1 MCQRRDESR
10 ITLAMEL
17 HALAGGPIVGGGGNK
32 YLRGERQILL
42 PASTPL
48 LGMRGVVAGGGVGL
62 TSHST
67 ST

>member
-1 MCQRRDESR
+1 
-10 ITLAMEL
+10 MEL

-48 LGMRGVVAGGGVGL
+48 LGMRGVGAGGGVSL
-62 TSHST
+62 EA
-67 ST
+67 

>member
-1 MCQRRDESR
+1 
-10 ITLAMEL
+10 MEL

-48 LGMRGVVAGGGVGL
+48 LGMRGVGAGGGVGL